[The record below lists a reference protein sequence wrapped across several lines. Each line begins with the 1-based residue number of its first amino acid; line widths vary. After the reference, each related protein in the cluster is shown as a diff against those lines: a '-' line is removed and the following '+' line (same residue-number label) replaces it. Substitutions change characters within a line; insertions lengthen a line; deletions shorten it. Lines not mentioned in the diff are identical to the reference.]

1 MKNTNYF
8 GRICRLF
15 GRMSLFAGFILCVG
29 VGALLI
35 INPFL
40 GNDPSTAKTI
50 GSTISGESLSSGVS
64 QYFAATFFSQNQAL
78 STIITIIVTI
88 VVVIAIAFLAKRY
101 NAAMRKIIANLAK
114 RAHVPIHMMEMG
126 LSLIVWSLLII
137 MLYFSFP
144 YATVFLIFPFIF
156 NELFFLFGWISYG
169 LPEYKV

>member
-8 GRICRLF
+8 GRICRFL
-15 GRMSLFAGFILCVG
+15 GRMSLFAGFILCIG

-40 GNDPSTAKTI
+40 DKDPSTAKTI
-50 GSTISGESLSSGVS
+50 GSALSGESMSSGVS
-64 QYFAATFFSQNQAL
+64 QSFAATFFSEHHIL
-78 STIITIIVTI
+78 SAVISIVVTI
-88 VVVIAIAFLAKRY
+88 AAVAAIFYLAKRY
-101 NAAMRKIIANLAK
+101 NATMRKIIANLAK
-114 RAHVPIHMMEMG
+114 RAHTSIHMMEMG
-126 LSLIVWSLLII
+126 LSLVIWSILII